1 MHTYYSDTRGCL
13 APELNI
19 IHKERISNMKLFKG
33 CILSIYIHIHIPVHI
48 HICTHI
54 YKRQTTFPLKNN
66 KDVKGAQC
74 LVKQR
79 HNAHSI

>member
-1 MHTYYSDTRGCL
+1 MYGHTYYSDKRALL

-33 CILSIYIHIHIPVHI
+33 CILSINTYIHIPVHI

-54 YKRQTTFPLKNN
+54 YKRQTTFPLKITDIKELN
-66 KDVKGAQC
+66 
-74 LVKQR
+74 L
-79 HNAHSI
+79 